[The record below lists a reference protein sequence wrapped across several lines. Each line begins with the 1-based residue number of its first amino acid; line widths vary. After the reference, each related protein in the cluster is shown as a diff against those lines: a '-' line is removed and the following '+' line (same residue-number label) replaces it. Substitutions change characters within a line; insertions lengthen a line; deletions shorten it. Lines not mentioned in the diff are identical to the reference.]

1 MEDNKGEIVTRLTN
15 SENNYIISVYDNG
28 IGFKDSGKFSQDDPY
43 FTTKKN
49 GSGLG
54 LSIVSKIVHE
64 HNGQI
69 FYDNRTNSLGAFV
82 TISLPKNYEKNTSS

>member
-1 MEDNKGEIVTRLTN
+1 M
-15 SENNYIISVYDNG
+15 
-28 IGFKDSGKFSQDDPY
+28 GFKEAGKFQHNDTY
-43 FTTKKN
+43 FPTKID

-69 FYDNRTNSLGAFV
+69 FYENRKDKNGAY
-82 TISLPKNYEKNTSS
+82 ISITLPKKI